1 MNRMFKFFMVVLMIC
16 IITTVAFAGGDTD
29 KAASGSGQGVELTFW
44 IFLNPTATDDPRNMV
59 LKEIIDEYN
68 RTNKYGNKIT
78 VESIHWS
85 RFESQAIQ
93 AAAANTG
100 PDIINIYSDMLRQH
114 IAGGTVQPMT
124 KYAGPFIDSM
134 SDYTYKAADLK
145 INNEIYTLPWESRTF
160 VHWYRNDIFNN
171 VPASMDD
178 LIASRASKSTGMNM
192 AFAIGLSDGSNAAS
206 FMESFIPLLRSAG
219 GELFDSNGKAIFN
232 SPAGVK
238 VLTFLKNLIGS
249 KTMNESVLTLGVDE
263 IVDGF
268 KAGTIYSMNAGTQR
282 AASIRNSTLNDKI
295 ISAPIPGFTSG
306 TPAPPLVAGQS
317 LGIGAFSKYPDMAFD
332 FITYF
337 YSTENQVK
345 WLKAN
350 VLPARST
357 VFEDAAIK
365 ALSNYDELKQWN
377 GYAGT
382 GRIVFYPEDYA
393 ELSVNLVQAA
403 QRVVFRNEDAKSALD
418 QVANWYNKKV
428 TVHEPIVESYKTW

>member
-1 MNRMFKFFMVVLMIC
+1 MFKFFAAVLMIC
-16 IITTVAFAGGDTD
+16 TITTVTFAGGGTD
-29 KAASGSGQGVELTFW
+29 KAAAGSGQGVELTFW
-44 IFLNPTATDDPRNMV
+44 IFLNPTATDDPRNVV

-68 RTNKYGNKIT
+68 RTNKYGNKVT

-124 KYAGPFIDSM
+124 KYAEPFISSM

-160 VHWYRNDIFNN
+160 VHWYRNDIFND

-192 AFAIGLSDGSNAAS
+192 AFVIGLSDGSNAAS

-232 SPAGVK
+232 SSAGVK
-238 VLTFLKNLIGS
+238 VLTFLKNLITS

-282 AASIRNSTLNDKI
+282 AASIRNSTINDKI
-295 ISAPIPGFTSG
+295 ISAPIPGLTSG
-306 TPAPPLVAGQS
+306 TPAPALVAGQS
-317 LGIGAFSKYPDMAFD
+317 LGIGAFSKHPDMDFD

-365 ALSNYDELKQWN
+365 ALPNYDELKRWN
-377 GYAGT
+377 SYAGT

-403 QRVVFRNEDAKSALD
+403 QRVVFKNEDAKNALD
-418 QVANWYNKKV
+418 QVANWYNRKNNK
-428 TVHEPIVESYKTW
+428 